1 PAPPTLATASVAA
14 PTVGVLESGVP
25 VAPVPATLPP
35 PAARAPFASG
45 RPRRRA
51 AWAGGVALGLAVLV
65 ALTILAVRS
74 GPDRPAV
81 AGAGTD
87 EPDSLA
93 VTLPVPPPDS
103 LGGSDPPPLAVAA
116 PEEPLPEEVP
126 SDARA

>member
-1 PAPPTLATASVAA
+1 
-14 PTVGVLESGVP
+14 
-25 VAPVPATLPP
+25 
-35 PAARAPFASG
+35 
-45 RPRRRA
+45 RRA

-126 SDARA
+126 SDARAEEEPPEPEGPTSFTEPPEGVVPPVRQEEPPAPPEAPLTGR